1 MYRKFNCEINE
12 FSKFVG
18 PKMNEKK
25 VLIAQSCANP
35 WTVVCQLL
43 SPWHS
48 PDKNTRVYV
57 NNFLYSL

>member
-25 VLIAQSCANP
+25 TLIAQSCENP

-43 SPWHS
+43 SP
-48 PDKNTRVYV
+48 
-57 NNFLYSL
+57 